1 METPGMLGFYRWFKP
16 QWPDLQ
22 GQYIDAGDPDRFIS

>member
-1 METPGMLGFYRWFKP
+1 MVSFYHWFKP

-22 GQYIDAGDPDRFIS
+22 VEYIDAGDPDHFLL